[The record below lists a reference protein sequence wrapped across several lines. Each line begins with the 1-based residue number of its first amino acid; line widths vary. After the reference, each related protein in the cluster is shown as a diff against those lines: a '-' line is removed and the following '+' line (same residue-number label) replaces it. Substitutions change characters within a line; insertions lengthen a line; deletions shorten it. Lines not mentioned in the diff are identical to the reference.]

1 MELRP
6 IGARIALSE
15 VIDVR
20 LRQLVGHSRKRNLV
34 FQVISQGI
42 QRQGKSYDWSEFIDV
57 LDILDGHR
65 DSLYSDDDD
74 DNDRRKAPQTLKKST
89 AVAEE
94 EEGVDVDSVAGPA
107 TLAGNEEDDEE
118 TDNTDDGDNISLS
131 LSDAKNKAAGAL
143 DNLQTFLSPL
153 LLLLLQKAQK
163 DGDRD
168 QPKKRR
174 TLNRIKERTEAIV
187 ENELRTQSA
196 VQPSSASISKKKK
209 PNNISTLPV
218 PLPQRTQDQLNRQ
231 AAYEETKRGVDDK
244 WSVMMKRIREAD
256 FWSFPL
262 QEQQQRQRPHYNQP
276 PRPVL
281 DTENA
286 ILKNTLS
293 VDEVEQKR
301 RELRWM
307 RELLFRAEVKAGAF
321 AGNNVIK
328 VRLVSKMP
336 KSEIYRIDAP
346 TQVDTTLPGL
356 GSWGGPG
363 IQKTAPK
370 PYLIKKV
377 AGIDPKS
384 RSDYNKS
391 HVIISKKRD
400 KKAASKICLT
410 LIRTKPSSIGGWSSL
425 WGQSGIRELDFR
437 RGHCLRLLR
446 RWVLLLN
453 RCGTVLRDVV
463 SIVQS
468 NFVRS
473 AIISGQH
480 GLYLAG
486 FRLIFAALTGGNT
499 SFTNDKI
506 RISAI
511 VTHQIPAGVE
521 DPAHDDFELWSPSE
535 SRTIPV
541 FRTTTWVDSLCFR
554 QSTSAAS
561 ETPTVTLATR
571 RYMKR
576 RFPAIAPVL
585 RLISIDILSDSSR
598 TVNLTTLGTR
608 TAVVYWLQER
618 HLYPTTKA
626 ARAGK
631 SSGMNGQRIGRFC
644 TPLVME
650 EIVRIKAR
658 LTPAQD
664 SGGVNIRLPADTRSG
679 YYGTDNGILATLAS
693 VPWFLVGLAGIAW
706 EYVASNIESYMY
718 ATGICNLW
726 TKMARS
732 SVSKTKSNPSPS
744 TNYCDFCF
752 VSGVLPPYWI

>member
-262 QEQQQRQRPHYNQP
+262 QEQQQRCQRPHYNQP

-437 RGHCLRLLR
+437 RG
-446 RWVLLLN
+446 
-453 RCGTVLRDVV
+453 
-463 SIVQS
+463 I
-468 NFVRS
+468 
-473 AIISGQH
+473 ASGQH

-486 FRLIFAALTGGNT
+486 FRLIFAGAHWREYQ
-499 SFTNDKI
+499 FTNDKI

-511 VTHQIPAGVE
+511 VTHQIPAG
-521 DPAHDDFELWSPSE
+521 DDLILFSK
-535 SRTIPV
+535 SRIPPMMTLSCGVQVRVGTIPV
-541 FRTTTWVDSLCFR
+541 FSDNK

-706 EYVASNIESYMY
+706 EYVASNIESLS
-718 ATGICNLW
+718 NLYGY
-726 TKMARS
+726 RNLP
-732 SVSKTKSNPSPS
+732 V
-744 TNYCDFCF
+744 DED
-752 VSGVLPPYWI
+752 GQVLRFEDKE